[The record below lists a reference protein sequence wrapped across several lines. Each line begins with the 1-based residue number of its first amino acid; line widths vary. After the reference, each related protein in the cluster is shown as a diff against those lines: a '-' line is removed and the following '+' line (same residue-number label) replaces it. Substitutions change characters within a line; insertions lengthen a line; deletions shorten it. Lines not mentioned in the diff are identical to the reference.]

1 MDTSAAKREF
11 LWISASIFE
20 HYYVD
25 IDWNVLCCDIYCNLL
40 NAVRLLWN
48 NSSAV
53 KTYKRSRIYVWCW
66 SIMLA
71 AAYYIEVW
79 ILFYSSKCF
88 HGILRQKE
96 RKENEKKM
104 QQRRFKIFA
113 GSAMSDKN
121 KRTLFHSFSASP
133 RCQQCC
139 PVCLCLL
146 FVASDIFDDRLNSH
160 IAFKLYSNLH
170 HNFCSDF
177 FWGWRFTTKRSE
189 LKSVPYW
196 HFK

>member
-1 MDTSAAKREF
+1 MFDVGPLCWLLHITSRFEYCFIVLNAFMAFYDKKRE
-11 LWISASIFE
+11 
-20 HYYVD
+20 
-25 IDWNVLCCDIYCNLL
+25 
-40 NAVRLLWN
+40 RRT
-48 NSSAV
+48 
-53 KTYKRSRIYVWCW
+53 K
-66 SIMLA
+66 
-71 AAYYIEVW
+71 
-79 ILFYSSKCF
+79 
-88 HGILRQKE
+88 
-96 RKENEKKM
+96 KKM
-104 QQRRFKIFA
+104 QQKRFKIFA

-177 FWGWRFTTKRSE
+177 FWG
-189 LKSVPYW
+189 
-196 HFK
+196 